1 VTRIDRYIL
10 VLFVRTVVVCYLSL
24 SGIFIVFHAF
34 TALDDL
40 IEQTSR
46 GDSLPIVLAKFYGP
60 YLLLLFDMTGA
71 VITLMAFLFTAGWL
85 RRTGELTAT
94 LSAGVSHGRL
104 MRPMVIATAAIIL
117 LQLFSREMFI
127 PRFRDSL
134 DMKAKQLAG
143 DIEQPV
149 SPTYDQITGVLIEG
163 ETLTMATGTIDQ
175 PNLRLYADFGEVGD
189 LILADQAI
197 WVDPDDP
204 ATLMEASEHLG
215 ARPIEPPRAG
225 YLVRGVTRPESIDSC
240 PSRSVLDVPTLLTAK
255 DTNWLAAGEC
265 FLMTTVDPV
274 MLQTNETGT
283 RLASVVEL
291 GTRLRNPAVESS
303 LALRVF
309 LHERIVRA
317 PLDFALVMLVLP
329 LVVNVR
335 GRKLFVLIGMAFW
348 IVVGFFALKTL
359 AGTLGSNGIWV
370 GPAVAA
376 WIPLLVIGPIAYV
389 RLRQVQTV

>member
-1 VTRIDRYIL
+1 MTRIDRYIL
-10 VLFVRTVVVCYLSL
+10 VLFLRTVLVCYLSL

-40 IEQTSR
+40 IAQTSQ

-104 MRPMVIATAAIIL
+104 LRPMVIATFVIIT

-143 DIEQPV
+143 EIEQPV

-163 ETLTMATGTIDQ
+163 ETLTMATGTIEQ
-175 PNLRLYADFGEVGD
+175 PNLRLYADYGEVGD
-189 LILADQAI
+189 LILAEEAVWI
-197 WVDPDDP
+197 DPDDP
-204 ATLMEASEHLG
+204 ATLQADPL
-215 ARPIEPPRAG
+215 ARSWNPPRAG
-225 YLVRGVTRPESIDSC
+225 YLVRGVTRPESIDSF
-240 PSRSVLDVPTLLTAK
+240 PSQSVLGAQTLLTAN
-255 DTNWLAAGEC
+255 DTDWLDAGEC
-265 FLMTTVDPV
+265 FLITTVDPV

-283 RLASVVEL
+283 RMASVVEL

-348 IVVGFFALKTL
+348 IVLGFFVLKTL